1 MSDQPTIVMPAMPPG
16 LSSRALLTIMTE
28 MKASDIALNTWSFVL
43 ISTDGKAELM
53 GYQSDYKDDGTTS
66 NCSPV
71 LCETCGFMRCKPDSC
86 PHNGLVAWP
95 PDDLTRLLMEADGV
109 TEGELEGLLKRVGQ
123 RRQGR

>member
-1 MSDQPTIVMPAMPPG
+1 MPAIPPG
-16 LSSRALLTIMTE
+16 LSHQALIMIKTG
-28 MKASDIALNTWSFVL
+28 MRASDIALNTWSFVL

-53 GYQSDYKDDGTTS
+53 GYQSDHKDDGTTS

-71 LCETCGFMRCKPDSC
+71 LCETCGFMRCKLNSC

-109 TEGELEGLLKRVGQ
+109 TESELERLLKRVGQ
-123 RRQGR
+123 RRQAR